1 MASQDS
7 KRMEERRTRQEM
19 VEDAGM
25 MRVTSKLPG
34 LAWFNA
40 EHGFLEAL
48 LRGFK
53 SGLLKESEYRQLC
66 NCENLEDVKL
76 TLGDTDYASVLQ
88 NISKLT
94 PEVILD
100 RCKQKTLDEFE
111 FIRGSATGA
120 LATFLDF
127 ITYEF
132 LIKNICFV
140 ITGLIK
146 GSDPE
151 TLLSKIHPLGRSP
164 HIKSILTF
172 ENQTSSDGLL
182 DLYRTVLVE
191 TPVARYFEIYFN
203 SEVKTDGGGG
213 GSREIQRVYN
223 EVEIDIVTN
232 MLQKLWLE
240 DFYTY
245 CCSLGGETAIAM
257 KVLLEFEADRRA
269 ISITINSFD
278 TPLNEPANRDT
289 DRKALYCNFG
299 TLYPEATLFEFSKVA
314 DASQLQVAL
323 NKYPVFASIWRQSQD
338 SGRSLNDL
346 LSEYQVRL
354 MLLAF
359 MGQSHFACFYAYLKL
374 KQQEEGNLKWI
385 LSCIKQRRPAKDKQR
400 WIKIL

>member
-1 MASQDS
+1 MNTDE

-19 VEDAGM
+19 VEASGLMRAKGPLAG
-25 MRVTSKLPG
+25 LD
-34 LAWFNA
+34 WFNS

-53 SGLLKESEYRQLC
+53 SGLLRENEYRQLC

-76 TLGDTDYASVLQ
+76 TLGDTDYAGVLQ
-88 NISKLT
+88 NINKLT

-120 LATFLDF
+120 LSTFLDF
-127 ITYEF
+127 ITYEY

-151 TLLSKIHPLGRSP
+151 TLLRKIQPLGRSP

-191 TPVARYFEIYFN
+191 TPVARYFETYFN
-203 SEVKTDGGGG
+203 SEVKGDEAKGGA
-213 GSREIQRVYN
+213 GSIQRVYN

-240 DFYTY
+240 DFYAY
-245 CCSLGGETAIAM
+245 CCGLGGETAIAM
-257 KVLLEFEADRRA
+257 KTLLEFEADRRA

-299 TLYPEATLFEFSKVA
+299 TFYPEATLFEFSKVG
-314 DASQLQVAL
+314 DAQQLQLAL
-323 NKYPVFASIWRQSQD
+323 NKYPTFAGIWRQSQD

-346 LSEYQVRL
+346 LSEYQVNL
-354 MLLAF
+354 MLGAF